1 MSAAIEAGVL
11 PDLAAQLLEQ
21 IRATRPRVHVL
32 TNPVA
37 MNLSANALLAVGAV
51 PSMTFRADAVHEF
64 VAGARALVVNLG
76 MLDAE
81 REAAIP
87 RAVETAGERRL
98 PWLLDPVK
106 VERSQLRRRFA
117 RALLGEGP
125 AVLRANREEIAV
137 LAGCTPD
144 PAHELAARF
153 GCVVAATGEVDVV
166 TDGSRALRIANGSA
180 LMDRVTAMGCTLSA
194 LLGAFLAVAEDRF
207 AATCAGVLVF
217 DVAGEL
223 AAEAAR
229 GPGSFQVALLDAL
242 SALDRQSLGARARL
256 T

>member
-1 MSAAIEAGVL
+1 MSAAAEP
-11 PDLAAQLLEQ
+11 PDIAASAARLLER
-21 IRATRPRVHVL
+21 IRSARPRVHVL

-37 MNLSANALLAVGAV
+37 MNISANVLLAVGAV
-51 PSMTFRADAVHEF
+51 PSMTFRADAVQEF

-87 RAVETAGERRL
+87 RAVETAGEEGL

-106 VERSQLRRRFA
+106 VERSATRRRFA
-117 RALLGEGP
+117 TGLLGEGP

-137 LAGCTPD
+137 LAGSTPD
-144 PAHELAARF
+144 PAGELARRF
-153 GCVVAATGEVDVV
+153 GCVVAATGDVDLV
-166 TDGSRALRIANGSA
+166 TDGSRAVRIANGSP
-180 LMDRVTAMGCTLSA
+180 LMDRVTAMGCSLSA

-207 AATCAGVLVF
+207 EATCAGVLAF

-223 AAEAAR
+223 AAERAQ

-242 SALDRQSLGARARL
+242 FALDGDSLRERAR
-256 T
+256 TT